1 MTFLVA
7 VSMQG
12 LSEGREI
19 RFDSNDRLKFRR
31 RRLMGR
37 SVVSLYHAKEAEEF
51 PGFFLLALV

>member
-1 MTFLVA
+1 
-7 VSMQG
+7 MQG

-51 PGFFLLALV
+51 PGFFFTCFSINLEK